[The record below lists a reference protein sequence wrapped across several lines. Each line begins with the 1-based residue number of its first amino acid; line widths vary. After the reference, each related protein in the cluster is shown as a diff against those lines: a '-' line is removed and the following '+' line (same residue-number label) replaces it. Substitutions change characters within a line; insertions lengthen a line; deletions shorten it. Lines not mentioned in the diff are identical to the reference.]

1 MCLLRSIEGEGDAE
15 KLEHLAVEH
24 EQLKRRLV
32 ESEAELE
39 RLREVVNT
47 LLDKK
52 KSEEKGDVAAESDKE
67 APRRYWLQ
75 EEHDRFL
82 EALQK
87 HGPKAMKAISDHVA
101 TRTPVQ
107 VRTHAQKYFQRLA
120 RISASESNAAKR
132 RGGVGRASSVETTDD
147 SGAHR
152 GEGCGG
158 SEQTEQSSDISSPRG
173 GGD

>member
-1 MCLLRSIEGEGDAE
+1 MQGEGDAE
-15 KLEHLAVEH
+15 KLEQLAVEH
-24 EQLKRRLV
+24 EQLKRMLF

-47 LLDKK
+47 LLDKE
-52 KSEEKGDVAAESDKE
+52 KSEERGDVAAESDKE

-82 EALQK
+82 EALQM

-107 VRTHAQKYFQRLA
+107 VRSHAQKYFQRLA
-120 RISASESNAAKR
+120 RISASESASNKGQR
-132 RGGVGRASSVETTDD
+132 RNGGVGSSSEMTDD
-147 SGAHR
+147 SAGQR
-152 GEGCGG
+152 GEVGG
-158 SEQTEQSSDISSPRG
+158 ERTEQSEHTEQSSDISSPRG
-173 GGD
+173 GT

>member
-1 MCLLRSIEGEGDAE
+1 MEGEGDAE
-15 KLEHLAVEH
+15 KLEQLAAEH
-24 EQLKRRLV
+24 EQLKSRLV

-47 LLDKK
+47 LLEKK
-52 KSEEKGDVAAESDKE
+52 KSDDKGDVAAESDKE

-82 EALQK
+82 EALQM

-120 RISASESNAAKR
+120 RISASESASNHAKR
-132 RGGVGRASSVETTDD
+132 RGGAGGGRGSSAERTDD
-147 SGAHR
+147 SGAQR
-152 GEGCGG
+152 GEAGG
-158 SEQTEQSSDISSPRG
+158 EHTEQSSDISSPRG
-173 GGD
+173 D

>member
-1 MCLLRSIEGEGDAE
+1 MQGEGDAE
-15 KLEHLAVEH
+15 KMEQLAEEH
-24 EQLKRRLV
+24 EQLKRMLF

-67 APRRYWLQ
+67 VPRRYWLQ

-82 EALQK
+82 EALQM

-107 VRTHAQKYFQRLA
+107 VRSHAQKYFQRLA
-120 RISASESNAAKR
+120 RISACESASNKGQR
-132 RGGVGRASSVETTDD
+132 RDGGVGGRGSCSSEMTDD
-147 SGAHR
+147 SGSGG
-152 GEGCGG
+152 GEGRAHGA
-158 SEQTEQSSDISSPRG
+158 EQ
-173 GGD
+173 